1 MIIREETTM
10 KWIDGTYLIRTYSDA
25 GYYIEREGVKYTEA
39 IDPAKFERLYTETD
53 EKIPEQGDENVG
65 E

>member
-1 MIIREETTM
+1 M

-25 GYYIEREGVKYTEA
+25 GYYIEREGVKYIEA

-53 EKIPEQGDENVG
+53 EKIPEKGDENVG

>member
-53 EKIPEQGDENVG
+53 EKIPEEKGQEQ